1 MEITIWIAP
10 SIRLITIA
18 DMAIKLEREA
28 KDLEERAI
36 SFASIVKA
44 ITSSCWCLLSS
55 SSFRFSKYS
64 RAELVERFQAIDRRR
79 EFFALSVC
87 EKYSAEIYFN
97 YCSSCG
103 ALAVAPG
110 SERCIT
116 CGFTWYGT
124 NSHRRNS

>member
-1 MEITIWIAP
+1 MDSEQIEYVWKNYRYLIDRETGYSKYLRAGLFSINSSWPDVAEIEF
-10 SIRLITIA
+10 LQ
-18 DMAIKLEREA
+18 K
-28 KDLEERAI
+28 
-36 SFASIVKA
+36 
-44 ITSSCWCLLSS
+44 
-55 SSFRFSKYS
+55 KYS
-64 RAELVERFQAIDRRR
+64 RAELVERFQAIDRKR
-79 EFFALSVC
+79 EFHALTVC